1 MPKNALFF
9 IICWTAG
16 FLLLAPES
24 GAKPAPVNSLFEEKP
39 LPQKKGKKEK
49 PKATPLPGEYQVWEK
64 ARAMLEKPL
73 SPGAIE
79 EVERE
84 ILLVKL
90 KVDVKPLEKEFEE
103 LFYGLEISKGALLS
117 KKKIYPAA
125 LEAFQRGLSGLGT
138 FKWLYYWNDA
148 ASDGLVKIC
157 TRKKTDNATC
167 LALARRVSDAF
178 PKGAV
183 EMKAIRELPLPD
195 AQTYP
200 DFTGERLSIGYA
212 EKKEKDEEAFQEL
225 LDHYLK
231 SRDSDYLKSVKT
243 FLEQFPRSAL
253 RFRARF
259 LQAEVLNRGTDKK
272 AALPIYQEIIDQIPL
287 GYYSI
292 LSSERLGIDL
302 KLRIKAEPIQVDVDG
317 FILNPQEK
325 AAMLRLILILKSKNP
340 EALGIELESFTRLK
354 NYSNEVLL
362 FLMKAASV
370 GGQHLPAFR
379 LANELIQ
386 RRYPLI
392 PSGDMLEML
401 FPDPYPAEVSARSM
415 DAKLD
420 PWLVTSLI
428 KQESGFRASVI
439 SSSGA
444 LGLMQ
449 LMPFTALD
457 TVKDLR
463 LSTLKEPAKNI
474 EVGVKYFQGL
484 MEKYEGN
491 PAFALAA
498 YNAGPHRVAKWRK
511 EGMISWSMIDW
522 IEAIPFKET
531 RDYVTSI
538 LRNRYWY
545 QVRKNQPVDKIT
557 ELKGL
562 TVLPAIDKN

>member
-1 MPKNALFF
+1 
-9 IICWTAG
+9 
-16 FLLLAPES
+16 
-24 GAKPAPVNSLFEEKP
+24 
-39 LPQKKGKKEK
+39 
-49 PKATPLPGEYQVWEK
+49 
-64 ARAMLEKPL
+64 
-73 SPGAIE
+73 
-79 EVERE
+79 
-84 ILLVKL
+84 
-90 KVDVKPLEKEFEE
+90 
-103 LFYGLEISKGALLS
+103 
-117 KKKIYPAA
+117 
-125 LEAFQRGLSGLGT
+125 
-138 FKWLYYWNDA
+138 
-148 ASDGLVKIC
+148 
-157 TRKKTDNATC
+157 
-167 LALARRVSDAF
+167 
-178 PKGAV
+178 
-183 EMKAIRELPLPD
+183 
-195 AQTYP
+195 
-200 DFTGERLSIGYA
+200 
-212 EKKEKDEEAFQEL
+212 
-225 LDHYLK
+225 
-231 SRDSDYLKSVKT
+231 
-243 FLEQFPRSAL
+243 
-253 RFRARF
+253 
-259 LQAEVLNRGTDKK
+259 
-272 AALPIYQEIIDQIPL
+272 
-287 GYYSI
+287 
-292 LSSERLGIDL
+292 
-302 KLRIKAEPIQVDVDG
+302 
-317 FILNPQEK
+317 
-325 AAMLRLILILKSKNP
+325 
-340 EALGIELESFTRLK
+340 
-354 NYSNEVLL
+354 
-362 FLMKAASV
+362 MKAASV

>member
-16 FLLLAPES
+16 FLLPAPES
-24 GAKPAPVNSLFEEKP
+24 RAKPAPLTALFEEKP
-39 LPQKKGKKEK
+39 LPSQKGKKQK
-49 PKATPLPGEYQVWEK
+49 PKVMPLPGEYHAWEK
-64 ARAMLEKPL
+64 ARALLEKP
-73 SPGAIE
+73 SSTGAIE

-84 ILLVKL
+84 ILLAKWKL
-90 KVDVKPLEKEFEE
+90 DVKPLEKEFEE
-103 LFYGLEISKGALLS
+103 LFYGLEIAKGALLS
-117 KKKIYPAA
+117 KKKNYPAA
-125 LEAFQRGLSGLGT
+125 LEAFQRGLTGLGT
-138 FKWLYYWNDA
+138 FKWLYYWSEA
-148 ASDGLVKIC
+148 ASEGLVRIC
-157 TRKKTDNATC
+157 TRKKNDNAAC

-178 PKGAV
+178 PKGAI

-195 AQTYP
+195 APTYP
-200 DFTGERLSIGYA
+200 DFTGERLSIGYT

-231 SRDSDYLKSVKT
+231 GRDSDYLKSIKT

-259 LQAEVLNRGTDKK
+259 LQAEVLNRGSDKK

-325 AAMLRLILILKSKNP
+325 AAMLRLLQILKAKNP
-340 EALGIELESFTRLK
+340 EALGVELESFSRLK

-386 RRYPLI
+386 RKYPLI

-401 FPDPYPAEVSARSM
+401 FPDPYPAEVSARSLE
-415 DAKLD
+415 AKLD

-449 LMPFTALD
+449 LMPFTAID
-457 TVKDLR
+457 TLKDLR
-463 LSTLKEPAKNI
+463 LSTLREPAKNI

-545 QVRKNQPVDKIT
+545 QVRKNQGVDKIT